1 MYHENG
7 NTEFGERYTMEMIF
21 YGWSTESRRRHT
33 RFFPD
38 DQRDDARSGH
48 VDLSSGFKSTHVT
61 VTIRLVVLQH
71 LIPSSIVSL
80 SLYQLSHLFLTRAF
94 VSNRVINQTRKK
106 EETE

>member
-1 MYHENG
+1 
-7 NTEFGERYTMEMIF
+7 MEMIF
-21 YGWSTESRRRHT
+21 YGWSTESRRRHN

-38 DQRDDARSGH
+38 DQQEGDARSGH
-48 VDLSSGFKSTHVT
+48 VDLSSGFKSTDVT